1 MIQVWKEISDD
12 KVMVMGKVSFFGW
25 SRRASWKRCPLG
37 RDLKKE
43 EELTGDKV
51 DKQTQNVGSLLH
63 PLL

>member
-1 MIQVWKEISDD
+1 MCSLDGLEGLLVES
-12 KVMVMGKVSFFGW
+12 
-25 SRRASWKRCPLG
+25 PLG